1 METLNELKGK
11 IQKNKED
18 KKNRLMTNA
27 IDLFGTKGYDKTS
40 ISDIVRKAGVAKGT
54 FYLYFKSKEDLRSQI
69 ITELS
74 TNFLNDAQDS
84 LNESSLETFTDRL
97 IYIINYI
104 LDALIERPDLVNI
117 LNKDLSLAFYSQE
130 ITRIVNKEHST
141 LHDMFMENLVKFHK
155 KLKNPDITFFMIVE
169 LVGASCYRCLV
180 EKFPCD
186 IQTYKPYL
194 YDTIRLIIDNG

>member
-1 METLNELKGK
+1 METLNELKSK
-11 IQKNKED
+11 IEKNKQD
-18 KKNRLMTNA
+18 KKNRLMTTA
-27 IDLFGTKGYDKTS
+27 IELFGTKGYNKTS
-40 ISDIVRKAGVAKGT
+40 ISDIAKKAGVAKGT

-69 ITELS
+69 ISELS
-74 TNFLNDAQDS
+74 CGFLKDAQES
-84 LNESSLETFTDRL
+84 LNETKLDTFTDRL
-97 IYIINYI
+97 IYMIDYI
-104 LDALIERPDLVNI
+104 LNGLIERPDIVNI